1 MIEVNMSQVEA
12 LENQISDNKTLIKKH
27 EMLQRLLKNRDFK
40 ELILKEF
47 MVEEAA
53 IYVQNSANPA
63 LDEQGRADCLA
74 LAQASGHLKRWM
86 VVLQQKAVVAMREL
100 DSLEQ
105 EIVYARAEEDETVV
119 GEG

>member
-1 MIEVNMSQVEA
+1 MIEVNASQVEA
-12 LENQISDNKTLIKKH
+12 LENQISDNKGLIKKH

-53 IYVQNSANPA
+53 LYVQNSANPA
-63 LDEQGRADCLA
+63 LSKEAREDSLL

-86 VVLQQKAVVAMREL
+86 VVLQQRAMVAMREL

-105 EIVYARAEEDETVV
+105 EVIYARAEEDM
-119 GEG
+119 GEGE